1 MSDNVPNDLHYT
13 EEHEWVRIE
22 GKIATIGI
30 TQFAVEQLGD
40 VTQVDL
46 PREGETLKLGDVL
59 GSVESVKAVSDVY
72 VPLSGKVVKVNSPL
86 QDSPEYLNEEP
97 YDGGW
102 MIQIELSK
110 PDEVNKLMDAKA
122 YEDFLKENED

>member
-1 MSDNVPNDLHYT
+1 MSDTVPNDLHYT
-13 EEHEWVRIE
+13 EEHEWVRLE
-22 GKIATIGI
+22 GKLATVGI

-46 PREGETLKLGDVL
+46 PREGETLKQGDVL

-72 VPLSGKVVKVNSPL
+72 APLSGKVVKVNSPL

-97 YDGGW
+97 FDGGW
-102 MIQIELSK
+102 MIQIEIGK
-110 PDEVNKLMDAKA
+110 PEELEKLMDAKA
-122 YEDFLKENED
+122 YEDFLKEHEG